1 MVVDRDQERRA
12 RVLQLDAHRTFRCAI
27 FDAVLFLR
35 PALSRASIIDESR
48 RTLLAEVG
56 IMINEPIAL
65 SERAATRRMRSFAGE
80 PSSFGFHVAHVI
92 ARGPFECPWR
102 IDSLIRG
109 SHFRFSKRVLAIFS
123 LSLFPFHLTSSNAA
137 KTSFN
142 ELHNQLLTTVQGYR
156 CSTR

>member
-56 IMINEPIAL
+56 IMISEPIAL

-80 PSSFGFHVAHVI
+80 VSSFGFHVARVI
-92 ARGPFECPWR
+92 ARRPFGCPWR
-102 IDSLIRG
+102 IDRD
-109 SHFRFSKRVLAIFS
+109 SHFRFSKRVLAISS
-123 LSLFPFHLTSSNAA
+123 LSLFPFHTSSSNAA
-137 KTSFN
+137 KISSN
-142 ELHNQLLTTVQGYR
+142 ELNHLLLTTVQGYR